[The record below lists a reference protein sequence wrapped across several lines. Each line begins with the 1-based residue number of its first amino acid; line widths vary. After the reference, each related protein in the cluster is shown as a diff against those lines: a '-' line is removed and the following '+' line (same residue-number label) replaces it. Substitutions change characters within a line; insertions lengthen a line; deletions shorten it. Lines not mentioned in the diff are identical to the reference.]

1 MVRTIN
7 NDTITKNTIKINR
20 YKKIIN
26 KNKIMTKMIID
37 ANNLILGRL
46 GTFVAKKALL
56 GEKIDIVNCENVVV
70 TGDKYDIFERY
81 DKQLHRGTP
90 AKGPFTRKMPDRFV
104 KRAIRGMLPYK
115 KGRGR
120 EAFKNIKCYIGVP
133 DNLKDQKRDTIKDA
147 NVDKVQNFKYV
158 KVIDICRHIGAK
170 L

>member
-1 MVRTIN
+1 
-7 NDTITKNTIKINR
+7 
-20 YKKIIN
+20 
-26 KNKIMTKMIID
+26 MIID

-46 GTFVAKKALL
+46 GTFAAKKALL
-56 GEKIDIVNCENVVV
+56 GEKIDIVNCENAVV
-70 TGDKYDIFERY
+70 TGDKYGIFAKY
-81 DKQLHRGTP
+81 NKILHRGTP

-133 DNLKDQKRDTIKDA
+133 DNLKDQKKDTIKDA